1 MHYDDFTQYP
11 DLASEKVGGVALI
24 ANDEFFAEKENL
36 LKASEPI
43 FIVDKYTDRGK
54 WMDGWES
61 RRSREPG
68 YDWCIIQLGIPG
80 VIHGVD
86 IWTAHFTGNYPEHAS
101 LEACHV
107 EGNPDIDTLL
117 AMDTHWEPIL
127 AKETLQGGSHN
138 PFAIANMEHWTHVR
152 LNIFPDGGVARL
164 KVYGEAAP
172 DFSQFPKDEP
182 IELSSIRHGGQ
193 VLLCNDMFFSPKEN
207 LILPTKA
214 AHMGEGWETRRRR
227 APGNDWVILQLATPG
242 TLSSIEVD
250 TAHFKGNFPDAC
262 SIDACLIEDEIPLH
276 FVTSRSLN
284 WTEVLAPQRLEADHV
299 HCFEDLQAPHQTFSH
314 IRLNIFPD
322 GGISRLRIWGHPD
335 HVERLNQ
342 MPRSTFVSTLTRCCG
357 SHRWVQN
364 MWSAAPFTDKI
375 DVLTTAERIADTLT
389 EEDWLEA
396 FDHHPQIG
404 DLESLKTRFADT
416 ASVAAEEQAGSLNA
430 HEDTLIA
437 LAQQNQVYLQKF
449 GFIFIVCATGKSAE
463 EMLALLQARL
473 SNDRDTEL
481 RIAAGEQRKITQ
493 LRLEHLL

>member
-1 MHYDDFTQYP
+1 MKYDDFTQYP
-11 DLASEKVGGVALI
+11 DLASEKVGGIALI

-36 LKASEPI
+36 LKAAEPV
-43 FIVDKYTDRGK
+43 FIADKYTDRGK

-68 YDWCIIQLGIPG
+68 YDWCIVQLGIPG
-80 VIHGVD
+80 IIHGVD

-101 LEACHV
+101 LEACYV

-127 AKETLQGGSHN
+127 GKETLQGGSHN
-138 PFAIANMEHWTHVR
+138 LFAIASSARWTHVR

-172 DFSQFPKDEP
+172 DFSHCPREEP
-182 IELSSIRHGGQ
+182 IELSSIRYGGQ

-227 APGNDWVILQLATPG
+227 APGHDWVILQLATPG
-242 TLSSIEVD
+242 TLTSIEVD

-284 WTEVLAPQRLEADHV
+284 WTEVLAPQKLQADHV
-299 HCFEDLQAPHQTFSH
+299 HTFEDLQAPHQTFSH
-314 IRLNIFPD
+314 IRLNIYPD
-322 GGISRLRIWGHPD
+322 GGISRLRIWGYPD

-342 MPRSTFVSTLTRCCG
+342 MSPTTLHETLVRCCG
-357 SHRWVQN
+357 SSKWVN
-364 MWSAAPFTDKI
+364 AMAAAVPFIDKA
-375 DVLTTAERIADTLT
+375 DVLSSAERIADTLN

-404 DLESLKTRFADT
+404 DLDSLRTRFADT
-416 ASVAAEEQAGSLNA
+416 AALASQEQAGSLNA
-430 HEDTLIA
+430 HEDTLMA
-437 LAQQNQVYLQKF
+437 LAQQNKVYLQKF
-449 GFIFIVCATGKSAE
+449 GFIFIVCATGKTAD
-463 EMLALLQARL
+463 EMLALLQERL

-481 RIAAGEQRKITQ
+481 RIASGEQRKITQ